1 MKYINEK
8 ISDKVEQFYKTG
20 KIVATNFLDPSEI
33 IMISGEIKYVEHI
46 IWGGFE
52 DAERKVVLIG
62 CEFEENESVNSI
74 ASEFISALRINLLS
88 ERYFVASKRVRKCS
102 WFRN

>member
-1 MKYINEK
+1 MKYVSERV
-8 ISDKVEQFYKTG
+8 SDKVEQFYKSG

-33 IMISGEIKYVEHI
+33 ILVSGEIKYVEHI
-46 IWGGFE
+46 IWGGFVS
-52 DAERKVVLIG
+52 AERKVILIG
-62 CEFEENESVNSI
+62 CEFVENESINSI

-88 ERYFVASKRVRKCS
+88 ERYFVTSKCVRKCS